1 MLPTI
6 QKNLKYKSINN
17 YIGTNPNL
25 CHKLIMIGNSS
36 GIKEIFDRRS
46 VKLHRDRAV
55 KNLDNHDFLFCEVAR
70 MLDEKINDVQR
81 DFSLGLDLGCH
92 TGQIEKI
99 LGEQRKIKTILK
111 CDISE
116 KMVRK
121 TSSLRFAADE
131 EFLPIADALLDIVI
145 SCLSL
150 HWVNDLP
157 GVLVQIRRALKKDGL
172 FIGAL
177 FGGETLKELRQSL
190 ITAEGQILGGISP
203 RVSPFLDIRDGG
215 ALLQRAGFAL
225 PVVDTDVLTVSYS
238 NPLKLMND
246 LRGMG
251 EQMATHTRQK
261 SFTRRTILSRAA
273 DIYQS
278 DFGDKEGRVP
288 ASFEIITLTAWAP
301 SNDQPKPLTPGSGKI
316 NLANILGRK

>member
-1 MLPTI
+1 MLE
-6 QKNLKYKSINN
+6 
-17 YIGTNPNL
+17 
-25 CHKLIMIGNSS
+25 NSS
-36 GIKEIFDRRS
+36 RIKEIFDRRS

-55 KNLDNHDFLFCEVAR
+55 KNLDRYDFLFCEVAR
-70 MLDEKINDVQR
+70 MLSDKINDVQR

-99 LGEQRKIKTILK
+99 LGEHGKIKTILK

-116 KMVRK
+116 KMVQQ
-121 TSSLRFAADE
+121 TSKLGFVADE
-131 EFLPIADALLDIVI
+131 EFLPIGNALLDIVI

-150 HWVNDLP
+150 QWVNDLP
-157 GVLVQIRRALKKDGL
+157 GVLIQIRRALKKDGL
-172 FIGAL
+172 FIGTL

-215 ALLQRAGFAL
+215 TLLQRAGFAL
-225 PVVDTDVLTVSYS
+225 PVVDTDVLTVSYT
-238 NPLKLMND
+238 NPLKLMYD

-261 SFTRRTILSRAA
+261 SFTRRSILSRAVE
-273 DIYQS
+273 IYQS

-288 ASFEIITLTAWAP
+288 ASFEVITLTAWAP
-301 SNDQPKPLTPGSGKI
+301 SNDQPKPLTRGSGKI
-316 NLANILGRK
+316 NLVDILGGK